1 MTPTINIQKRLHH
14 RKPYLFID
22 NVIDHSSEHLIAKKT
37 FDSEDFFIDGHFPNA
52 PVIPGAIMQEI
63 TTQAAG
69 LLLTEYYSPIPD
81 YDSNQH
87 KGHAIGVLRAIHNAK
102 YSHFAKPGQELIV
115 IVKLI
120 QSIDNAFRFKARIE
134 INQQKIMSNE
144 FTLVNISDQFLY

>member
-1 MTPTINIQKRLHH
+1 MQTTINIQKRLHH

-22 NVIDHSSEHLIAKKT
+22 SVMDHSKEHIIAKKT
-37 FDSEDFFIDGHFPNA
+37 FTAEDFFIDGHFPNA
-52 PVIPGAIMQEI
+52 PVIPGAIMQEM

-69 LLLTEYYSPIPD
+69 LLLTEHYSPIHD

-102 YSHFAKPGQELIV
+102 YSHFAKPNQELIITV
-115 IVKLI
+115 TLI
-120 QSIDNAFRFKARIE
+120 QSIDNAFRFKAKIE
-134 INQQKIMSNE
+134 CNNQKIMSNE